1 MTTSDELQALLNLP
15 FGALAIIGS
24 GYIGYRIAFT
34 GKDKTHATI
43 DVIFLTFVFAALA
56 KFASGYLR
64 PLLATHLSQANS
76 EIVVAVVSLLVVIAA
91 AAIWRRFG
99 EFQIFRALRQLK
111 VSHSDRYHTAWE
123 TITLRSGIYPSQ
135 LIVRKKDG
143 SSLMSEKLSDFAKA
157 PFGPCVFGSDGSI
170 ALYVT
175 DFKSLNGEWESI
187 VDAATPDWGQ
197 SITYI
202 AASEISEI
210 EVRMAR

>member
-1 MTTSDELQALLNLP
+1 MATSDELQALLNLP

-43 DVIFLTFVFAALA
+43 DVIFLSFVFAALA
-56 KFASGYLR
+56 KFASGSLR
-64 PLLATHLSQANS
+64 PSLSTRLPPAIS
-76 EIVVAVVSLLVVIAA
+76 EILVAVVSLLVVIFAA
-91 AAIWRRFG
+91 ALWRRFG
-99 EFQIFRALRQLK
+99 EFHVFSALRRLK

-123 TITLRSGIYPSQ
+123 TITLRSGVYPSQ

-143 SSLMSEKLSDFAKA
+143 SSLMSEKLSDFSEA

-175 DFKSLNGEWESI
+175 DFKSLNSDWEKT
-187 VDAATPDWGQ
+187 VDGATPDWGQ
-197 SITYI
+197 PITYV